1 MQYKIDQIG
10 TEFSDKG
17 IQNLVNRL
25 NSNGDAG
32 WKFHS
37 VFHVQKPGCLVF
49 GSPSNIYLVVYMKE

>member
-25 NSNGDAG
+25 NKNGDDG

-37 VFHVQKPGCLVF
+37 VFQVQKSGCLGI
-49 GSPSNIYLVVYMKE
+49 GSPSITYLAVYMKE